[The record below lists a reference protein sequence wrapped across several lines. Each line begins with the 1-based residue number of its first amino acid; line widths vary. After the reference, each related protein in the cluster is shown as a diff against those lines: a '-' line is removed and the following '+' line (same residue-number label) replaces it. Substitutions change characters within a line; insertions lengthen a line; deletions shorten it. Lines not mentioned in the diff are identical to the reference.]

1 MNLSLVKYQIVLVIA
16 PVDGRSGFDR
26 LASIARMYCSI
37 DVDEKKHAVVFI
49 SRRCNVCKI
58 IFRDARGKTLITRW
72 LNQGSF
78 ERFFQREDEAPRT
91 KLSRNELMKFLDG
104 ANLQHRP
111 KSI

>member
-1 MNLSLVKYQIVLVIA
+1 MNLSLKDYQIILVIA
-16 PVDGRSGFDR
+16 PVDGRSGFDK
-26 LASIARMYCSI
+26 LASIARMYCNI
-37 DVDEKKHAVVFI
+37 DVDDKKHAVVFI

-58 IFRDARGKTLITRW
+58 IFRDARGRTLITRW

-78 ERFFQREDEAPRT
+78 ERFFQRENESPRT

-104 ANLQHRP
+104 ASLQHRP